1 MECILHENQSLV
13 QEMWNEVKAKNVFKG
28 NAKRTVTQETTA

>member
-13 QEMWNEVKAKNVFKG
+13 QEMRNEVKANNAFKG
-28 NAKRTVTQETTA
+28 NAKWTVTQETTA